1 VPVAQQ
7 CTSFSA
13 ANAPSRLGFTT
24 ISTVDLTA
32 LETRRNTIVSEASEV
47 YSSTNA
53 LYLTA
58 LHDWTSHP
66 SETNV
71 REDHTYIFQFDIAS
85 DSRRSIHVASG
96 GVPGH
101 LVNQFSM
108 DEEGGSLRVATT
120 RETRLGWQLMS
131 SSNDVYVLQRSGD
144 RLVRVGEITGLARN
158 ERLYAARF
166 EGARGYL
173 VTFLN
178 VDPLFTLDL
187 SDPRHPRVAG
197 ELKVPGYSTYLHPID
212 STHLLTIGREMSG
225 DGRFFGG
232 LQLQIFDVSDF
243 ANPTL
248 QHRLVLG
255 SQSSSSEA
263 EYDHKA
269 FNYFA
274 SRGLLTIPYSDWSQS
289 RQQGFVSGLA
299 VLRATAATGIVS
311 VGSVDHGDLFQ
322 GKTYEIDGWT
332 PEIRRSVMMEDYV
345 WSLSV
350 AGAKLNDTRNLS
362 RTVQAIA
369 FPVLE

>member
-1 VPVAQQ
+1 
-7 CTSFSA
+7 
-13 ANAPSRLGFTT
+13 
-24 ISTVDLTA
+24 
-32 LETRRNTIVSEASEV
+32 
-47 YSSTNA
+47 
-53 LYLTA
+53 
-58 LHDWTSHP
+58 
-66 SETNV
+66 
-71 REDHTYIFQFDIAS
+71 
-85 DSRRSIHVASG
+85 
-96 GVPGH
+96 
-101 LVNQFSM
+101 M

-131 SSNDVYVLQRSGD
+131 STNDVYVLQRSGD

-166 EGARGYL
+166 EGAHGYL

-243 ANPTL
+243 SNPTL

-269 FNYFA
+269 FNYFT
-274 SRGLLTIPYSDWSQS
+274 SRGLLTIPFSDWSQS
-289 RQQGFVSGLA
+289 RQQGFTSGLA
-299 VLRATAATGIVS
+299 VLRATAAAGIVS
-311 VGSVDHGDLFQ
+311 LGSVDHADLFQ
-322 GKTYEIDGWT
+322 GKTYETDGWT
-332 PEIRRSVMMEDYV
+332 PEVRRSVMMEDYV

-362 RTVQAIA
+362 RTVQAIP
-369 FPVLE
+369 FPALE